1 MPEGARVQLAPL
13 IETFVRY
20 LETGKNYS
28 FKTVKGY
35 RADLYQFRAFLEERL
50 ASDEGGV
57 RVESIDITGIRE
69 YLAFLFT
76 RLKRKTIARKLSALR
91 SFFIFLERRGIVNVN
106 PAAEISSP
114 RLEKTIP
121 VYLSVDEMFRLLEG
135 ADRRD
140 PLGLRDLAI
149 LEILYSTGL
158 RVSELTSLN
167 LIDVSFEERLVRVK
181 GKGGKE
187 RVVPIGRRAAAAL
200 ERYLKAAESLRKM
213 KTWEE
218 KDGGALFVNFRGGR
232 LTSRSVRSIVKQYA
246 ERSGAPSDVSPHS
259 MRHSFATHLVD
270 GGADL
275 RSVQE
280 LLGHSSLSTTQRYTH
295 VSLDRLMSVYD
306 KSHPRSK

>member
-13 IETFVRY
+13 IESFVRY
-20 LETGKNYS
+20 LEIGKNYS
-28 FKTVKGY
+28 FNTVKGY
-35 RADLYQFRAFLEERL
+35 RADLYQFAAFLEERL
-50 ASDEGGV
+50 ELNKKDV
-57 RVESIDITGIRE
+57 RVESIDITRIRE

-91 SFFIFLERRGIVNVN
+91 SFFVFLEKRGIVTVN

-149 LEILYSTGL
+149 LETLYSTGL
-158 RVSELTSLN
+158 RAGELTSLN
-167 LIDVSFEERLVRVK
+167 FADVSFEERLVRVR

-187 RVVPIGRRAAAAL
+187 RVVPIGRRAAATL
-200 ERYLKAAESLRKM
+200 EHYLRAVESLRK
-213 KTWEE
+213 KKQWNE
-218 KDGGALFVNFRGGR
+218 KGGGALFVNFRGGR
-232 LTSRSVRSIVKQYA
+232 LTSRSVRSIVKRYA
-246 ERSGAPSDVSPHS
+246 GRSGAPSDISPHS
-259 MRHSFATHLVD
+259 MRHSFATHLMD

-295 VSLDRLMSVYD
+295 VSLDRLMEVYD

>member
-1 MPEGARVQLAPL
+1 VRLAPL
-13 IETFVRY
+13 IESFVTY
-20 LETGKNYS
+20 LDTGKNYS
-28 FKTVKGY
+28 FNTVKGY
-35 RADLYQFRAFLEERL
+35 RADLYQFGAFLEERL
-50 ASDEGGV
+50 EPGEKGV
-57 RVESIDITGIRE
+57 SVESIDITRIRE

-91 SFFIFLERRGIVNVN
+91 SFFIFLEKRGIVTVN

-121 VYLSVDEMFRLLEG
+121 IYLSVDEMFRLLEG
-135 ADRRD
+135 AERRD

-158 RVSELTSLN
+158 RAGELTSLN
-167 LIDVSFEERLVRVK
+167 FADVSFEDRLVRVR

-187 RVVPIGRRAAAAL
+187 RVVPMGRRAAAAL
-200 ERYLKAAESLRKM
+200 EHYLNAAERLRKK
-213 KTWEE
+213 KTWDE
-218 KDGGALFVNFRGGR
+218 KGGGALFVNFRGGR
-232 LTSRSVRSIVKQYA
+232 LTSRSVRSIVKRYVA
-246 ERSGAPSDVSPHS
+246 RSGAPSDISPHS
-259 MRHSFATHLVD
+259 MRHSFATHLMD

-306 KSHPRSK
+306 QCHPRSK

>member
-1 MPEGARVQLAPL
+1 MQLAPL
-13 IETFVRY
+13 IETFVQY

>member
-28 FKTVKGY
+28 FNTVKGY

>member
-1 MPEGARVQLAPL
+1 MPGGARVQLAPL
-13 IETFVRY
+13 IESFARY

-28 FKTVKGY
+28 FNTVKGY
-35 RADLYQFRAFLEERL
+35 RADLYQFMAFLQERL
-50 ASDEGGV
+50 EAEETEV

-91 SFFIFLERRGIVNVN
+91 SFFVFLEKRGIVSVN

-158 RVSELTSLN
+158 RAGELTSLN
-167 LIDVSFEERLVRVK
+167 VADVNFEERLVRAR

-187 RVVPIGRRAAAAL
+187 RVVPMGRRAAAAL
-200 ERYLKAAESLRKM
+200 EAYLSATEGLRKK
-213 KTWEE
+213 KTWD
-218 KDGGALFVNFRGGR
+218 KKSGGALFVNFRGGR
-232 LTSRSVRSIVKQYA
+232 LTSRSVRSIVKRYA
-246 ERSGAPSDVSPHS
+246 GRSGAPADISPHS
-259 MRHSFATHLVD
+259 MRHSFATHLMD

-306 KSHPRSK
+306 KCHPRSK